1 MEGLMMDDYPLTL
14 TPLLERAERLFP
26 TVRIATRAPDR
37 SVRTTDYATVARR
50 ARTLAAAL
58 RESGV
63 NAGDRVG
70 TLMWNQSTHLE
81 AYLGVPAAGAVLH
94 TLNLRLPPD
103 HLAYVIN
110 HAKDRWILV
119 DDVLLPVLAKVRER
133 IHPERVF
140 VVPFSGQK
148 VPEGFEDYEG
158 LLASHRPATALPSL
172 SERDAAGLCY
182 TSGTTGRLKGVL
194 YSHRSIVLHSFAE
207 AVGIGLTQSDA
218 VLVVVPMFHV
228 NAWGLPFTLTMLGA
242 RQVLPGPHLDAESL
256 VDLIARERVTLAAG
270 VPSIW
275 LGILE
280 AIEKNPGRWTLDPN
294 LRMVIGGSAVPESM
308 VRRFAKLGIRVIQGY
323 GMTETTPVVSLSLP
337 KAEMRDWE
345 PERLYP
351 LQARQGLPLP
361 FADVRLRNEAGDL
374 PWDGKSVGEL
384 QLRGPWVARQYYE
397 DPDTQG
403 KWTDDGWLRTGD
415 VATIDPEGFIEVVD
429 RLKDLVKSGGE
440 WISSVALENAL
451 VGHPGVRE
459 AAVIAVPHPKWGERP
474 IAFVVAREGVTLSE
488 PELRGLLEEKYPKWW
503 IPDEFRFVPTLPKTS
518 TGKISKLTLREE
530 LARAPEPSRP
540 PP

>member
-14 TPLLERAERLFP
+14 RPLLDRAERLFP
-26 TVRIATRAPDR
+26 SVRISTRTPDR
-37 SVRTTDYATVARR
+37 SVRATDYATVVRR

-58 RESGV
+58 VDSGIQP
-63 NAGDRVG
+63 GDRIG

-81 AYLGVPAAGAVLH
+81 AYLGVPASGAVLH
-94 TLNLRLPPD
+94 TINLRLPPD

-110 HAKDRWILV
+110 HAQDRWLLV
-119 DDVLLPVLAKVRER
+119 DDVLLPILAKVRDR
-133 IHPERVF
+133 IRVERVV

-148 VPEGFEDYEG
+148 VPEGFEDYEA
-158 LLASHRPATALPSL
+158 LLARHAPLAPLPERA
-172 SERDAAGLCY
+172 ERDAAVLCY

-194 YSHRSIVLHSFAE
+194 YSHRSLVLHSFAE
-207 AVGIGLTQSDA
+207 SVGLGLAQSDA

-228 NAWGLPFTLTMLGA
+228 NAWGLPFSLTMLGS
-242 RQVLPGPHLDAESL
+242 RQVLPGPHLDPESL
-256 VDLIARERVTLAAG
+256 LDLMDQERTTLAVG

-275 LGILE
+275 FGILE
-280 AIEKNPGRWTLDPN
+280 ALEKAPGRWTLDPH

-308 VRRFAKLGIRVIQGY
+308 IRRFAQLGVRVIHGY
-323 GMTETTPVVSLSLP
+323 GMTETAPVVSLSIP
-337 KAEMRDWE
+337 KDAMRDWD
-345 PERLYP
+345 PERLFP
-351 LQARQGLPLP
+351 LRARQGLPLP
-361 FADVRLRNEAGDL
+361 FVEVRLRTDGGDL

-384 QLRGPWVARQYYE
+384 QVRGPWVARRYYE
-397 DPDTQG
+397 DPESRG

-415 VATIDPEGFIEVVD
+415 VATIDPEGFVEVVD

-459 AAVIAVPHPKWGERP
+459 AAVIAVPHLKWGERP
-474 IAFVVAREGVTLSE
+474 VAFVVAREGATLSE
-488 PELRGLLEEKYPKWW
+488 GELRGVLEARYPKWW
-503 IPDEFRFVPTLPKTS
+503 IPDEFRFVATLPKTS

-530 LARAPEPSRP
+530 LARSEPGPAP
-540 PP
+540 